1 MKTKCIIKLS
11 AYFIFSLVLG
21 IFIVTSFVSCFKK
34 ICEEERKEQ
43 EIFKKSVEIKNSNPC
58 IYEVIFTDGGKDT
71 IKVWGDKIEMRED
84 GRDLFARPNEVVL
97 FYVPFRAYKV
107 EEVSSV
113 YYPEKKL
120 YNVVRFRKIN
130 TDIKK

>member
-58 IYEVIFTDGGKDT
+58 IYEVIFTDGGKDKDNQVWP
-71 IKVWGDKIEMRED
+71 ISDCYPYSKSPSHPKVTSSRALINSV
-84 GRDLFARPNEVVL
+84 A
-97 FYVPFRAYKV
+97 AYKILV
-107 EEVSSV
+107 DRVDGILNKTESNS
-113 YYPEKKL
+113 
-120 YNVVRFRKIN
+120 
-130 TDIKK
+130 DW